1 MKIVCI
7 SDTHCHQPIIPDGD
21 ILIHAGDISASGGAE
36 QIRKQIDWL
45 ASLPHKHKIL
55 VPGNHDWWFQDG
67 KSANEKALF
76 YCATKAVH
84 CLADRGVEIEGVKIW
99 GSPWQPEFY
108 NWAFNLPRG
117 RALAERWAL
126 IPQDTQ
132 ILVTHGPPYG
142 ILDEV
147 PRGEKVGCQ
156 DLLDKVVELGQKQ
169 LKLHVFGHIHYSYGS
184 YYMGAVQYVNAAVCN
199 ESYRPVN
206 PPIVV
211 EI

>member
-1 MKIVCI
+1 
-7 SDTHCHQPIIPDGD
+7 
-21 ILIHAGDISASGGAE
+21 
-36 QIRKQIDWL
+36 
-45 ASLPHKHKIL
+45 
-55 VPGNHDWWFQDG
+55 
-67 KSANEKALF
+67 
-76 YCATKAVH
+76 
-84 CLADRGVEIEGVKIW
+84 
-99 GSPWQPEFY
+99 
-108 NWAFNLPRG
+108 
-117 RALAERWAL
+117 LAERWAL

>member
-1 MKIVCI
+1 MVCTI
-7 SDTHCHQPIIPDGD
+7 STYENRLHIPDGD

-76 YCATKAVH
+76 YCATKGVH
-84 CLADRGVEIEGVKIW
+84 CLVDRGVEIEGLKIW
-99 GSPWQPEFY
+99 GAPWQPEFY

-184 YYMGAVQYVNAAVCN
+184 YHMGAVQYVNAAVCN